1 MKQKLF
7 LSVLIVLVILTF
19 LSAMVSNSE
28 IVYAKQLIM
37 ILSALKF
44 LAVAFYF
51 MELRHSNWFWKVL
64 LVGFLT
70 IFISLVLNI

>member
-1 MKQKLF
+1 
-7 LSVLIVLVILTF
+7 
-19 LSAMVSNSE
+19 MVSNSE

-70 IFISLVLNI
+70 IFISLVLII